1 MELTQTNLNSTKM
14 TTYTSYSTS
23 FGKQNWNVIVA
34 SGRFNYVSLGKKT
47 HTRVP
52 FYKEFS
58 SFEKAI
64 ENYKDANVKLFL
76 ELINIGMINPTSVL
90 NA

>member
-1 MELTQTNLNSTKM
+1 MELQHTNLTPTKM

-34 SGRFNYVSLGKKT
+34 NGRFNYVSLGKKT

-76 ELINIGMINPTSVL
+76 ELISIGMINPTSVL